1 MAKNEKNN
9 KIPGAAIA
17 IVAVIIAVTVFVPT
31 VYMPYKNKK
40 PEMDAAHQE
49 ALDTIQYYDDS
60 IENQDAIEKD
70 IEQLKA
76 EWAEFEKDMFVN
88 ASTSLDDL
96 QAAMDEI
103 DFHYTQFDRGQETPD
118 ESGAVS
124 FTGSPLYYV
133 SLKITG
139 YADEETLIK
148 LLKFVEEDSVGCYYV
163 KKIVASTV
171 DTDQDMEKYTVK
183 EGDLALDMEIY
194 LYYYN
199 TDPSLKVTVLEE
211 TDTDTSTEEA

>member
-17 IVAVIIAVTVFVPT
+17 IVAVIVAVTVFVPT

-49 ALDTIQYYDDS
+49 AVDTIQYYDDS
-60 IENQDAIEKD
+60 IANQAAIEKD

-96 QAAMDEI
+96 QKAMDDLE
-103 DFHYTQFDRGQETPD
+103 FHYTTFDRGQETAD
-118 ESGAVS
+118 ESEKVS

-133 SLKITG
+133 SIRISG
-139 YADEETLIK
+139 YTDEETLVD
-148 LLKFVEEDSVGCYYV
+148 LLKFVEEESVGCYYV
-163 KKIVASTV
+163 KKVTATTMDS
-171 DTDQDMEKYTVK
+171 DQDLGNYTVK
-183 EGDLALDMEIY
+183 EGDLAVDMEIY

-199 TDPSLKVTVLEE
+199 TKIKVEPPAEEE
-211 TDTDTSTEEA
+211 TDTEEAA